1 MWDPGAPATVV
12 SGGSAHDAM
21 AVILVKNPSA
31 GGETIRVSL
40 TRLELNTNGGIWEVT
55 SIETPGMS
63 ITSPQS
69 AAHLTSPVTVT
80 GSAGAFP
87 GKMTTIAV
95 LDHNRTAIGHVTLTT
110 GQSSFTTSIPYAAS
124 LPGTTQEGIVA
135 LYISAGNG
143 AMAASVMV
151 KVLLSGQC

>member
-1 MWDPGAPATVV
+1 MWDPDAPATVV

-21 AVILVKNPSA
+21 AVILVKNPSP

-40 TRLELNTNGGIWEVT
+40 SRLELNTNGGIWEVT
-55 SIETPGMS
+55 SIETPGLS
-63 ITSPQS
+63 ITSPQN
-69 AAHLTSPVTVT
+69 AQHLTSPVTVT
-80 GSAGAFP
+80 GSTRTFP

-95 LDHNRTAIGHVTLTT
+95 LDHDRTDIGHVTLTT

-135 LYISAGNG
+135 LHVSSGNG
-143 AMAASVMV
+143 VIATTVMV
-151 KVLLSGQC
+151 KVLLSG